1 MRMATE
7 IMSGLTFRVLSVIFL
22 SAGFAGGAEKTLKD
36 IAYDDDHTVQKL
48 DVYPAKSGNPAPA
61 MVFIHGGGWRA
72 GSKKHVPGFLRKAHA
87 EGWLAVVS
95 VEYRFTDV
103 AVHPAQVDDCARA
116 IQFVRHNAKKWNI
129 DPKRI
134 GVTGG
139 SAGGHLSAY
148 VALQDDEAKPASND
162 PVERQSSRVLF
173 AIPFAGPTDWGL
185 LSRIAHA
192 HPAYR
197 QLIGYEPGTPAG
209 RMAADRIKDVS
220 PLSFVSADDPP
231 MLIVHGDA
239 DRIVPIEHAEVLEA
253 ALNKAGVSVELHVV
267 KGGTHGVAG
276 AGGKAAVRA
285 DAYMRKRLGAPRV
298 PAPPRTTRSAPPGPT
313 RLERAD

>member
-7 IMSGLTFRVLSVIFL
+7 IMSGLAFRVLSVIFL
-22 SAGFAGGAEKTLKD
+22 SAGFVQGAEEVLKD
-36 IAYDDDHTVQKL
+36 IAYDDDHAAQKL
-48 DVYPAKSGNPAPA
+48 DVYLAKSGKPAPA
-61 MVFIHGGGWRA
+61 MVFIHGGGWRG
-72 GSKKHVPGFLRKAHA
+72 GSKKHVPGFLLKAHA

-116 IQFVRHNAKKWNI
+116 IQFVRQHAKKWNI

-148 VALQDDEAKPASND
+148 MALQDDEAKPASEV

-185 LSRIAHA
+185 LSRIEHG
-192 HPAYR
+192 HPAFR
-197 QLIGYEPGTPAG
+197 QLIGYKPGTPASE
-209 RMAADRIKDVS
+209 MAADRIKDVS
-220 PLSFVSADDPP
+220 PVSFVSADDPP

-239 DRIVPIEHAEVLEA
+239 DRVVPVEHAQVLEA
-253 ALNKAGVSVELHVV
+253 ALKKAGVPVELQVV
-267 KGGTHGVAG
+267 KGGNHGVSG

-285 DAYMRKRLGAPRV
+285 DAYMRKRLGGP
-298 PAPPRTTRSAPPGPT
+298 PAPPRTAPVSPA
-313 RLERAD
+313 RVKQAE

>member
-1 MRMATE
+1 
-7 IMSGLTFRVLSVIFL
+7 MSGLTFRVLCVIFL
-22 SAGFAGGAEKTLKD
+22 CTGFAGGAEQILKD
-36 IAYDDDHTVQKL
+36 IPYDDDHAAQKL
-48 DVYPAKSGNPAPA
+48 DVYLAKSGEPAPA

-72 GSKKHVPGFLRKAHA
+72 GSKKHVPGFLREAHA

-116 IQFVRHNAKKWNI
+116 IQFVRQNAKKWNI
-129 DPKRI
+129 DPDRI

-148 VALQDDEAKPASND
+148 MALQDDEAKPASED

-185 LSRIAHA
+185 LSRISHR
-192 HPAYR
+192 HPAFP
-197 QLIGYEPGTPAG
+197 QLIGYTPGTPVSE
-209 RMAADRIKDVS
+209 MAADRIKDVS
-220 PLSFVSADDPP
+220 PVSFVSPDDPP

-239 DRIVPIEHAEVLEA
+239 DQTVPVAHAQVLEA
-253 ALNKAGVSVELHVV
+253 ALKKAGVPVELHLV
-267 KGGTHGVAG
+267 KGGNHGVSG

-285 DAYMRKRLGAPRV
+285 DAYMRKRLGAPR
-298 PAPPRTTRSAPPGPT
+298 APGSPSP
-313 RLERAD
+313 